1 MHRYEGVRA
10 AVVGGSIGGLT
21 SALLLR
27 ELGFTVDVFERT
39 PEQLDHRGGGIVLQ
53 PITMKWFDGRSSRRI
68 EDLSTH
74 SSVLRY
80 LGRDNSVEYEE
91 PAEWRYTSWGTVYR
105 ALLGDFGREHY
116 HLGEFCAG
124 LTQHAH
130 HVELR
135 FVTGRVE
142 RADLVVFADGISS
155 TGRRRLFP
163 DLERQYSGYVGWR
176 GTLREDHVP
185 RPTYDLL
192 TDALVYTVG
201 DRTHALIYPIPGMDG
216 ELEPGRRLFN
226 FVWYRNVAA
235 GPELQELTTDVRGFE
250 CPVSIPP
257 GGVQQRYVEEMKKA
271 AETQLAPAVA
281 EVITRTAQ
289 PYLQVVFDTRIP
301 GMAQGRVAIIGD
313 AAFAARPHAAAG
325 TAKAAADAWTLFEHL
340 GAAGSDIPDALKR
353 WEPGQLKLGN
363 QLIDRVSAMGRRS
376 QLTNTWDPGDL
387 DLRFG
392 LYGPGV

>member
-1 MHRYEGVRA
+1 VHRYDGIRA

-21 SALLLR
+21 CALLLR

-53 PITMKWFDGRSSRRI
+53 PITMRWFDGRSARRI
-68 EDLSTH
+68 EELSTR

-80 LGRDNSVEYEE
+80 LGADNTVTYEE

-105 ALLGDFGREHY
+105 ALLGDFGHEHY

-124 LTQHAH
+124 LTQHAE

-155 TGRRRLFP
+155 TGRRRLHP
-163 DLERQYSGYVGWR
+163 GLEREYSGYVGWR
-176 GTLREDHVP
+176 GTLREDQVP
-185 RPTYDLL
+185 RRTYDLL

-201 DRTHALIYPIPGMDG
+201 DHTHALVYPIPGMDG
-216 ELEPGRRLFN
+216 ELDTGRRLFN

-235 GPELQELTTDVRGFE
+235 GQALDELTTDVRGVE
-250 CPVSIPP
+250 YPVSLRP
-257 GGVQQRYVEEMKKA
+257 GGVQQRYVEEMRTA
-271 AETQLAPAVA
+271 AAQLAPAVA
-281 EVITRTAQ
+281 DVITRTAQ

-301 GMAQGRVAIIGD
+301 AMAQGRVAIIGD

-340 GAAGSDIPDALKR
+340 GAAEGDLVGALER
-353 WEPGQLKLGN
+353 WEPGQLELGN

-376 QLTNTWDPGDL
+376 QLTNTWDPRDPE
-387 DLRFG
+387 LRFG